1 MNETHKYNAKERK
14 QTLCDPF
21 YVKNKKKL
29 NYAVSTQDHGWFWRP
44 VVLKE
49 QNRDFRHSDNV
60 VCFDLNVGCMS
71 TPNL

>member
-29 NYAVSTQDHGWFWRP
+29 NYAVST
-44 VVLKE
+44 
-49 QNRDFRHSDNV
+49 
-60 VCFDLNVGCMS
+60 
-71 TPNL
+71 